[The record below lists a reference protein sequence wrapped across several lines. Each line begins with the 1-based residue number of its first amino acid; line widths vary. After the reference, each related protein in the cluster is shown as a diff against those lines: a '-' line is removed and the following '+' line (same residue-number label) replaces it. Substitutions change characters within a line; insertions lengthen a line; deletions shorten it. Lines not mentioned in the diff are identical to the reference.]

1 MSLKIQFT
9 VDDIKRYSNF
19 DQTLQDIILE
29 TPDKELASYLE
40 ELNYIIDEI
49 EAKIRWSGLI
59 ITEDLN
65 SEQLN
70 IARAL
75 YVYKVQSHI
84 QEYTLNRKQQMENLS
99 KRKLTL
105 NIPLNSQAVIP
116 REETKTQADLIV
128 KYFNE
133 KDLDYSKNKRKPIS
147 FRKSFI

>member
-1 MSLKIQFT
+1 M
-9 VDDIKRYSNF
+9 
-19 DQTLQDIILE
+19 
-29 TPDKELASYLE
+29 
-40 ELNYIIDEI
+40 IDEI

-70 IARAL
+70 FARAL
-75 YVYKVQSHI
+75 YVYKVQSNI
-84 QEYTLNRKQQMENLS
+84 QEYTLKRKQQMENIS

-116 REETKTQADLIV
+116 REETKKQADLIV